1 MDKLNSSDGV
11 GSSSQSSSI
20 TASLSSNYQEPES
33 FKPEFLRYLENRSK
47 PNHSPETGE
56 KLKPE
61 DDILYQW
68 RLRRKMEE
76 AKNSAHS
83 LPVNSTIVQV
93 PVKPVSKPRGSS
105 EKMVTETQLVSQ
117 ETFKNTKI
125 TIKESEKQTIE
136 TQTSI
141 VVESIDQASLYKP
154 RQKLNVKSITTDT
167 NDWSM
172 GKACEEEDADN
183 SREVEIT
190 IENEEPTKDNSD
202 SFDTTLLK
210 KYKQTRRLKNVFLMK
225 LLIQP

>member
-33 FKPEFLRYLENRSK
+33 FKPEFLRYLENISK

-83 LPVNSTIVQV
+83 LPVNSTVVQI
-93 PVKPVSKPRGSS
+93 PVKPVSKPRESS

-141 VVESIDQASLYKP
+141 VVESIDQASLCKP
-154 RQKLNVKSITTDT
+154 RQNLNVKSITTDT
-167 NDWSM
+167 NDWSLDR
-172 GKACEEEDADN
+172 GCEEEEDADN

-202 SFDTTLLK
+202 TTLLK
-210 KYKQTRRLKNVFLMK
+210 KYKQTRRLKNVFINK
-225 LLIQP
+225 LLI